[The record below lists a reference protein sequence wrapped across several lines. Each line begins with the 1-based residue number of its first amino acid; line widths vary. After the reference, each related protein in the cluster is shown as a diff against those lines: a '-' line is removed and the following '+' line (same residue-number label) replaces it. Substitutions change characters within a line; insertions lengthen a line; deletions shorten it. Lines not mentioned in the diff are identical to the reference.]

1 MPKNGKKRFR
11 QRFLKILKDFP
22 TIVKKIMKR
31 LLPLLAF
38 GASLVAIAPAV
49 EPIAY
54 HALATAIT
62 RPVPPSVDNRIMVF
76 TAPGTARHVGIAF
89 EHEDYRKIHSFQRLV
104 RRDLSGQPQRD
115 ESGTLRE
122 QVLFWIG
129 EVPQGMTE
137 IRYRMVIDGL
147 WTVDPLNPSTVY
159 DYRSGMNL
167 SVLNV
172 EYWKT
177 FETETTSGPV
187 TFRYEGA
194 SGRIIRLAGNFNN
207 WDPFM
212 YEMIEVAQGR
222 YELSMA
228 LPRGTWQYAFF
239 EGSSQVPDLTNH
251 NRVYT
256 RDGRVASII
265 TVP

>member
-1 MPKNGKKRFR
+1 
-11 QRFLKILKDFP
+11 
-22 TIVKKIMKR
+22 MKR

-38 GASLVAIAPAV
+38 GISLLAVAPAV

-62 RPVPPSVDNRIMVF
+62 RPVPPSVNNRIMVF

-177 FETETTSGPV
+177 FETDTTSGPV

-222 YELSMA
+222 YELTMA